1 MFCIQDNQYFSPAV
15 PGTREK
21 LNEILDSPQVRW
33 KIETIRQLRQPGA
46 IKVWG
51 SNSEYQKFCIKE
63 GEKKKTGEA
72 FKSLTD
78 EEKLVRFATSLKES
92 KEDEAQGAGRHPPQR
107 SVYVRRGSCGQ
118 PA

>member
-92 KEDEAQGAGRHPPQR
+92 